1 MKKKLIAAAALLV
14 GCYAATASA
23 AVPEFGTKEGEL
35 ACTGLMAMGFQGAT
49 ASQPQKPQA
58 VVSIAIAYSF
68 YIGRLSVAA
77 PNATKPQTES
87 AASKLTLEEENTYVA
102 VCLKKAS
109 EAIGPHL
116 GAGPA

>member
-1 MKKKLIAAAALLV
+1 MKKLIAAAALLV

-35 ACTGLMAMGFQGAT
+35 ACTGLMALGFEGAT
-49 ASQPQKPQA
+49 TSQPQDPKA

-68 YIGRLSVAA
+68 YIGRLSKAA
-77 PNATKPQTES
+77 PNATRPETET
-87 AASKLTLEEENTYVA
+87 AASRLTLEEKNAYVA